1 MKNIYLI
8 RHAKAEGQP
17 FSAPLTKEGREQA
30 EALVDFFEEK
40 DIDCIFSSPYLRT
53 LETIRPLAL
62 KRGIDI
68 TEDERLS
75 ERVLSGEDLPD
86 WKEKLEHSF
95 IDFSFVL
102 PGGESSQAAYERA
115 ASMLEEI
122 LDSPEENIVIVS
134 HGNLTTL
141 LLRYFD
147 GRFGFQELMELTNPD
162 VYHIQYDGEEGEV
175 KRIWE

>member
-1 MKNIYLI
+1 MKNIYII

-17 FSAPLTKEGREQA
+17 FSAPLTQEGREQA
-30 EALVDFFEEK
+30 EALVDFFEGK

-75 ERVLSGEDLPD
+75 ERVLSGDDLPD
-86 WKEKLEHSF
+86 WKEKLEQSF
-95 IDFSFVL
+95 DDFSYVL
-102 PGGESSQAAYERA
+102 PGGESSIDAYERA
-115 ASMLEEI
+115 ASILEQITASSE
-122 LDSPEENIVIVS
+122 DNIVIVS

-147 GRFGFQELMELTNPD
+147 GRFGFKELMELTNPD
-162 VYHIQYDGEEGEV
+162 VYHIHYDGEKGEV